1 MLCPSNPTPIN
12 RQDIKSGTAVFL
24 EGDMRA
30 EAVVSTRFISPTLFR
45 AGSADG
51 KRWQI
56 FSHSAIQPDPYLH
69 SGSATSPQ
77 VFRERNQ
84 LHNPLNLNNF
94 LRKCQN
100 HITRNLRTSES
111 IPCLCNL
118 SLICVIKDFS
128 ISEKSCIFFLTSK
141 STPSIIHN

>member
-1 MLCPSNPTPIN
+1 
-12 RQDIKSGTAVFL
+12 L
-24 EGDMRA
+24 EEGMRG
-30 EAVVSTRFISPTLFR
+30 EAVSMCFITPATFP
-45 AGSADG
+45 AESAAG
-51 KRWQI
+51 KRWQV
-56 FSHSAIQPDPYLH
+56 FSHSAIQPDPFLH
-69 SGSATSPQ
+69 PGSATSPQ

-100 HITRNLRTSES
+100 RITRNLRTSES

-141 STPSIIHN
+141 STSSIIHN